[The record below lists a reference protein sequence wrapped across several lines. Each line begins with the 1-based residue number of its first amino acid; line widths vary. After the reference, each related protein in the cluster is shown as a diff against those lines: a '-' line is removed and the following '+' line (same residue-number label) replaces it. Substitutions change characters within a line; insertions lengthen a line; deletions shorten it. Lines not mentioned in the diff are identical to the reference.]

1 MMDLRVFGDRVYS
14 TAIITIF
21 CVLFGIYGT
30 LLVITQYFQNI
41 RDYSAEDAGFLM
53 ISMTLPVI
61 VLAPIAGRLTA
72 RLGGRRP
79 TLIGVSLI
87 AAGLAV
93 LAATVGGNLAWTL
106 LGLALIGAAGGLA
119 VTPVTSVAMS
129 AIPDDRS
136 GMASGILS
144 AQRAL
149 GSTAGFAIMGSV
161 LAAVVSLTL
170 PDKFEPYLPDD
181 QQREEAVDE
190 VVEDANPR
198 AVAALLGP
206 GKPLS
211 ADVKEEPELEQAAD
225 DAFVEG
231 IRAAVGVALV
241 LVLGALVAGYV
252 IFPKGEPALAT
263 EEVDEATRVEADE
276 R

>member
-1 MMDLRVFGDRVYS
+1 
-14 TAIITIF
+14 
-21 CVLFGIYGT
+21 
-30 LLVITQYFQNI
+30 VITQYFQNI
-41 RDYSAEDAGFLM
+41 RDYSPEEAGFLM

-61 VLAPIAGRLTA
+61 VLAPVAGRLTA

-87 AAGLAV
+87 VAGLAV
-93 LAATVGGNLAWTL
+93 LVVGVGGSLVWTL
-106 LGLALIGAAGGLA
+106 VGLALVGGAGGLA
-119 VTPVTSVAMS
+119 VAPVTSVAMS
-129 AIPDDRS
+129 SIPQDRS

-170 PDKFEPYLPDD
+170 PDKFEPYLPDE
-181 QQREEAVDE
+181 QQRQEAVDE

-211 ADVKEEPELEQAAD
+211 ADVEEEPELVQAAD
-225 DAFVEG
+225 EAFVDG
-231 IRAAVGVALV
+231 IRAAAGVAL
-241 LVLGALVAGYV
+241 ALVIGTLIAGYV
-252 IFPKGEPALAT
+252 IFPKGEQAT
-263 EEVDEATRVEADE
+263 ARDEAGDAVRVESDE

>member
-1 MMDLRVFGDRVYS
+1 
-14 TAIITIF
+14 
-21 CVLFGIYGT
+21 
-30 LLVITQYFQNI
+30 
-41 RDYSAEDAGFLM
+41 
-53 ISMTLPVI
+53 
-61 VLAPIAGRLTA
+61 
-72 RLGGRRP
+72 
-79 TLIGVSLI
+79 
-87 AAGLAV
+87 
-93 LAATVGGNLAWTL
+93 
-106 LGLALIGAAGGLA
+106 
-119 VTPVTSVAMS
+119 MS
-129 AIPDDRS
+129 SIPDDRS

-170 PDKFEPYLPDD
+170 PDKFEPYLPDE

-241 LVLGALVAGYV
+241 LVLGALVAGYL
-252 IFPKGEPALAT
+252 IFPKGEPELAT
-263 EEVDEATRVEADE
+263 EEVDEAARVEADE